1 VHEIVDPRASAVGGI
16 AEAFR
21 QYPHIGKV
29 LPAMGYSDKERA
41 ELQATINGSSADVVI
56 AGTPSDLAHILRLE
70 KPVVR
75 ARYEFAELGEPSLS
89 RLIED
94 FLRRRGVL
102 VAATE

>member
-1 VHEIVDPRASAVGGI
+1 
-16 AEAFR
+16 
-21 QYPHIGKV
+21 
-29 LPAMGYSDKERA
+29 
-41 ELQATINGSSADVVI
+41 VI

-94 FLRRRGVL
+94 FLRRRSVL